1 MYVVDSIYSF
11 ARFPALGS
19 SFFQSLVFIVGF
31 LALLLVL
38 SFLALNVS
46 KINFFQ
52 PTRPIEWFGRL
63 NLQQRLNNCGLCDIA
78 SARKTLVEGND
89 KEDSCEE
96 KNSVEIG

>member
-1 MYVVDSIYSF
+1 M
-11 ARFPALGS
+11 
-19 SFFQSLVFIVGF
+19 
-31 LALLLVL
+31 L

-52 PTRPIEWFGRL
+52 PTRPVLMFCKIEWFGRF
-63 NLQQRLNNCGLCDIA
+63 NLQQRLNNCGFCDIA

-96 KNSVEIG
+96 KKSVEIKVVHAREFRVGFEAGGAVS